1 LRKSDEFK
9 FDITAAFSIFAF
21 IIIVAVTYTAI
32 YIFTQL
38 TTQEFK
44 EKVELSAN
52 NIYYFYND
60 KVNNIKLLTS
70 ALAKNDIFNSKF
82 SINPEIIKSVFKTML
97 LSNSNLKEINFYNQ
111 YGKYVIGCE
120 RNGDRVFCINRTQKI
135 LNVKGKNNKN
145 FFFKE
150 ELSNSGIKL
159 TLVAPIQ
166 KQNSKGFIEVKAL
179 IKKIEYL
186 DSDLFY
192 ILFIDKKGKIY
203 ISNFYST
210 HSIYDLFSYFLG
222 DKILKT
228 KEGFVSDD
236 IYVKTISPNIK
247 IILIQNKNLIN
258 KTNEVSKKM
267 VLIMIIISILLAIPL
282 GIFFS
287 KPLYKFYEELDRRV
301 KEEIEKR
308 QQKEQMLINQSKL
321 AALGEMLGNI
331 AHQWRHP
338 LTRLSL
344 LIQNLEMAANM
355 NKADKSYIQKF
366 KEKAMAQI
374 NYMSQTIDDFTN
386 FFKKDTKKVEFSPK
400 EIIEEA
406 LKLMEGRIKQNKV
419 DVEIDVKKDE
429 LIKGYKTE
437 FSQVILN
444 IINNAIDILKERD
457 IKNRKIF
464 IRIDGKRI
472 EIEDNAGGIP
482 EEIKDKIFEPY
493 FTTKFQ
499 SQGTGIGLYM
509 SRIIITQHFNGKLYA
524 YNSEKGAVFV
534 IDLNS

>member
-1 LRKSDEFK
+1 LKKSDEFK

-82 SINPEIIKSVFKTML
+82 FINPEIIKSVFKTML

-150 ELSNSGIKL
+150 ELSNEGIKL

-192 ILFIDKKGKIY
+192 ILFIDKSGKIY

-236 IYVKTISPNIK
+236 IYVKTLSPNIK
-247 IILIQNKNLIN
+247 IVLIQNKNLIN

-267 VLIMIIISILLAIPL
+267 VLIMIVISILLAIPL

-355 NKADKSYIQKF
+355 NKADKSYIEKF

-419 DVEIDVKKDE
+419 EVIMDVKNDE

-444 IINNAIDILKERD
+444 IINNAIDVLKERNISD
-457 IKNRKIF
+457 RKIF

-509 SRIIITQHFNGKLYA
+509 SRIIITQHFNGKLFA
-524 YNSEKGAVFV
+524 YNSKKGAVFV